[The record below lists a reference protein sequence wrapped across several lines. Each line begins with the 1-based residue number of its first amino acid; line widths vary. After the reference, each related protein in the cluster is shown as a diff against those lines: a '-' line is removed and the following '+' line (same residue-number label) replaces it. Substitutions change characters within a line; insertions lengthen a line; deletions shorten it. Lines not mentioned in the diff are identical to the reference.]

1 MRGVLR
7 TIAPESRRLL
17 LACLLGACALGA
29 GIGLLATAAWL
40 ISRAAQ
46 HPHESALALG
56 IVAVQFFGLS
66 KGLAR
71 YGQRLVGHDAA
82 LRALADLRVRIYRAL
97 EPLAPSGLA
106 AFRSGELMARFV
118 DDVDSLQDLLVRV
131 IAPFGVAILV
141 GVATVAL
148 EWAVLPA
155 AGAIVA
161 VALMLAATVVPW
173 TTSRLARR
181 TEASQAQV
189 RGELS
194 AAVVEAVRAAP
205 ELTAY
210 GAMDRKLEAA
220 QAIDARLAR
229 IARRG
234 ALTAGIGQ
242 GLATLL
248 PALATFG
255 CLLVGV
261 SAVRAGR
268 LDVVF
273 LAVIAIVPLA
283 AFELASPLPAATQ
296 TLSRVRASLARVG
309 EVLEA
314 EPVVVEPA
322 QPRSLPGGLGPHAIR
337 VRGLGCRY
345 GDDGALVL
353 DGVDLDLSTGRRVAV
368 VGRSGAGKSTLAR
381 VLLRLA
387 PYRYGSV
394 TLDGIELS
402 ELDGDAC
409 RRVVGLLS
417 QDAHVF
423 DTTIRANLQLA
434 RRDAS
439 DEQLREALQATRLL
453 GWVERLPAG
462 LDTPVGELGERM
474 SGGERQRLAAAR
486 ALLADFP
493 VLVLDEPGEHL
504 DTATADAIVADVL
517 DAASGRAV
525 LLITHRLCGLHAADE
540 VIVLDSGRVLERGTH
555 EELIA
560 SDGAYADMWRREQ
573 GLR

>member
-1 MRGVLR
+1 MRSALALIR
-7 TIAPESRRLL
+7 PARRRLL
-17 LACLLGACALGA
+17 ESCLLGACALGA

-82 LRALADLRVRIYRAL
+82 LRALADLRVRIYAAL
-97 EPLAPSGLA
+97 EPLAPCGLP
-106 AFRSGELMARFV
+106 AFRSGDLMARFV
-118 DDVDSLQDLLVRV
+118 DDVDSVQDLLVRV
-131 IAPFGVAILV
+131 IAPFAIAIIV
-141 GVATVAL
+141 GVGTVML
-148 EWAVLPA
+148 EWVLLPA

-161 VALMLAATVVPW
+161 VALLLAATVVPW
-173 TTSRLARR
+173 LTQRLAR
-181 TEASQAQV
+181 QA
-189 RGELS
+189 
-194 AAVVEAVRAAP
+194 
-205 ELTAY
+205 
-210 GAMDRKLEAA
+210 EAA
-220 QAIDARLAR
+220 QAEVRGALSSAVVELVRGAPELAAFGAADRKLGEAMEIDARLAR
-229 IARRG
+229 IARRR

-268 LDVVF
+268 LDVVL

-296 TLSRVRASLARVG
+296 TLSRVRGSLERVG

-314 EPVVVEPA
+314 EPAVAEPA
-322 QPRSLPGGLGPHAIR
+322 WPQSLPDQLATHALRI
-337 VRGLGCRY
+337 RGLRCRY
-345 GDDGALVL
+345 DDGPWVL
-353 DGVDLDLSTGRRVAV
+353 DGVDLDLSAGRRVAV

-387 PYRYGSV
+387 PYQSGSV

-402 ELDGDAC
+402 QLEGDAC
-409 RRVVGLLS
+409 RRVIGLLS

-423 DTTIRANLQLA
+423 DTTIRANLA
-434 RRDAS
+434 
-439 DEQLREALQATRLL
+439 
-453 GWVERLPAG
+453 AG
-462 LDTPVGELGERM
+462 
-474 SGGERQRLAAAR
+474 AAR
-486 ALLADFP
+486 G
-493 VLVLDEPGEHL
+493 VRR
-504 DTATADAIVADVL
+504 ATA
-517 DAASGRAV
+517 
-525 LLITHRLCGLHAADE
+525 
-540 VIVLDSGRVLERGTH
+540 
-555 EELIA
+555 
-560 SDGAYADMWRREQ
+560 
-573 GLR
+573 

>member
-1 MRGVLR
+1 MR
-7 TIAPESRRLL
+7 TAPRIVAPASRRLL
-17 LACLLGACALGA
+17 LSCLLGACALGA

-141 GVATVAL
+141 GVGTVAL

-161 VALMLAATVVPW
+161 VALVLAATVVPW
-173 TTSRLARR
+173 TTNRLSRR
-181 TEASQAQV
+181 TEAAQAQV

-194 AAVVEAVRAAP
+194 AAVVDAVRAAP

-210 GAMDRKLEAA
+210 GAMQRRLEAA
-220 QAIDARLAR
+220 EAIDARLAR

-234 ALTAGIGQ
+234 AVTAGIGQ

-296 TLSRVRASLARVG
+296 TLARVRASLGRVS

-314 EPVVVEPA
+314 EPVVVEPPR
-322 QPRSLPGGLGPHAIR
+322 PRSLPGGPGPHAIR

-345 GDDGALVL
+345 GDGGALVL

-387 PYRYGSV
+387 PYQHGSV

-423 DTTIRANLQLA
+423 DTTIRANLRLA

-439 DEQLREALQATRLL
+439 DEQLREALRATRLL
-453 GWVERLPAG
+453 GWVDRLPAG

-486 ALLADFP
+486 VLLADFP

-525 LLITHRLCGLHAADE
+525 LLITHRLAGLHAADE
-540 VIVLDSGRVLERGTH
+540 VIVLDAGRVLERGTH
-555 EELIA
+555 GELIA
-560 SDGAYADMWRREQ
+560 RDGAYADMWRREQ